1 MYKIIDYYMFNNK
14 TMNKIMELLKR
25 TTLKTTIPPLLL
37 TYIIYKRYSA
47 LNNPCKNPALLNTK
61 PEDYSKSKINYDY
74 DIVKLTNGICHYRSN
89 IIKGVS
95 EINDLK
101 DIYVFIHGN
110 DGSLYDFN
118 NIIKE
123 LYYHNSVSK
132 KECMTETNKQF
143 NPKHYIVY
151 DLYGRGYSQYDNSPQ
166 TLQLFISQLSELLYV
181 LNIHHRIHLVGYEM
195 GSAIATGFAS
205 IYPEK
210 IKSLILLSPI
220 GYKSYRNII
229 RPWWYKYVSNNELL
243 MTLLSVYNNK
253 IYTKEI
259 EDYDKEWNDTDSP
272 EFKGYLNNREKYYSN
287 IEYNTDIKM
296 NTISN
301 WKSYI
306 NNFPIGEMEETYK
319 NINHTIDNI
328 YVLLPECDEYNP
340 VNKACIITNMLNKC
354 DNMILKEYKGSFH
367 IEHGHNVFNII
378 NDWVSNCD
386 NNAIIN

>member
-1 MYKIIDYYMFNNK
+1 
-14 TMNKIMELLKR
+14 MNKIMELLKK
-25 TTLKTTIPPLLL
+25 TTLKTSIPPLLL
-37 TYIIYKRYSA
+37 TYFLYKRYCS
-47 LNNPCKNPALLNTK
+47 LKNPPLQHTK

-74 DIVKLTNGICHYRSN
+74 DIVKLTNGICHHRSN
-89 IIKGVS
+89 IINGTTTIS
-95 EINDLK
+95 EVN

-123 LYYHNSVSK
+123 LYYHNSLLKEECKTNTSK
-132 KECMTETNKQF
+132 HFK
-143 NPKHYIVY
+143 PKHYIVY

-166 TLQLFISQLSELLYV
+166 TLQLFISQLSELLYA
-181 LNIHHRIHLVGYEM
+181 LNVRHKVHLVGYEM

-220 GYKSYRNII
+220 GYKSYRDII
-229 RPWWYKYVSNNELL
+229 RPWWYKYISGNEIL

-253 IYTKEI
+253 IYTKDI

-272 EFKGYLNNREKYYSN
+272 LFKDYFNNREKYYSN
-287 IEYNTDIKM
+287 LEYNMDIKM

-301 WKSYI
+301 WKSYV
-306 NNFPIGEMEETYK
+306 NNFPIGEMEDIYK

-328 YVLLPECDEYNP
+328 FVVLPECDEYNP
-340 VNKACIITNMLNKC
+340 VNKACIIINMLNKC
-354 DNMILKEYKGSFH
+354 DNMVLKERKASFH
-367 IEHGHNVFNII
+367 IEHGHDTFNII
-378 NDWVSNCD
+378 NEWVSNCD
-386 NNAIIN
+386 NCDNCDNY